1 MKKLQILALALS
13 IVGSALCQAVD
24 APSGPGTP
32 PNIVFIYAD
41 DWGWG
46 DLSSHS
52 HPWLKTPNIDRLAAG
67 GIDFLQFNVLNP
79 VCSPSRAAA
88 LTGMCPAR
96 FSIHEHFAN
105 PSSNAKRDMPDW
117 LDPEAPLLS
126 RFLKHAGYRT
136 AHFGKWHLTNAG
148 AVGAP
153 AVAAYGFDQAGVF
166 NGPPDFPK
174 EHAGV
179 HDTAENTV
187 RFIRE
192 NKGRSFFVNV
202 WLHEPHTPHWPS
214 ENSMEK
220 WKHLDKQKQV
230 YAAVITDA
238 DNDVGKILAALD
250 EAGVAENTLVIFSS
264 DNGPEETGPDKG
276 EEIDPTAN
284 IKGYGTH
291 YSVGDAGGLRGHK
304 RSLFEGGVRVPFIV
318 RWPGHAPAGTANDKT
333 VITAVDLLP
342 TLCAAAGVALPK
354 DYRGDGEN
362 LLAAFNGKQIIRTRP
377 VFWEWRGGN
386 REPNMWADLAVREGD
401 WKLLI
406 TEDGKRAELYQLDQD
421 RAEARDVSSEHPE
434 IVARLTALVREW
446 KATLPEAPDPK
457 CISEEARRSPSA
469 ADAPSAS
476 KDATTPSAKEKLQL
490 YREVSLG
497 K

>member
-1 MKKLQILALALS
+1 MKKIPALALAL
-13 IVGSALCQAVD
+13 ILVGSAVSRAAD
-24 APSGPGTP
+24 APSGSGKR

-46 DLSSHS
+46 DLSSHG
-52 HPWLKTPNIDRLAAG
+52 HPWLKTPNIDKLAAE
-67 GIDFLQFNVLNP
+67 GIDFHQFNVLNP

-96 FSIHEHFAN
+96 FSIHQHFDK
-105 PSSNAKRDMPDW
+105 PSSNAARGMPDW

-126 RFLKHAGYRT
+126 RFLKNAGYRT

-148 AVGAP
+148 CAGAP
-153 AVAAYGFDQAGVF
+153 AVTTYGFDQAGVF

-174 EHAGV
+174 ERATSR
-179 HDTAENTV
+179 DTAQKAVN
-187 RFIRE
+187 FIRE
-192 NKGRSFFVNV
+192 SKGGPFFVNV
-202 WLHEPHTPHWPS
+202 WLQEPHTPHSPS
-214 ENSMEK
+214 EKSMEQ

-264 DNGPEETGPDKG
+264 DNGPEETGPDEG
-276 EEIDPTAN
+276 EDIDPAVNT
-284 IKGYGTH
+284 KGYGTH
-291 YSVGDAGGLRGHK
+291 YSVGDTGGLRGRK

-318 RWPGHAPAGTANDKT
+318 RWPGHAPAGITNNKT
-333 VITAVDLLP
+333 VITGVDLLP

-362 LLAAFNGKQIIRTRP
+362 LLVAFNGKQIIRTRP

-386 REPNMWADLAVREGD
+386 REPDLWPDLAVREGD
-401 WKLLI
+401 WKLLM
-406 TEDGKRAELYQLDQD
+406 TEDGNRTELYQLDQD

-434 IVARLTALVREW
+434 ILARLTALVREW
-446 KATLPEAPDPK
+446 KASLPESPDPK